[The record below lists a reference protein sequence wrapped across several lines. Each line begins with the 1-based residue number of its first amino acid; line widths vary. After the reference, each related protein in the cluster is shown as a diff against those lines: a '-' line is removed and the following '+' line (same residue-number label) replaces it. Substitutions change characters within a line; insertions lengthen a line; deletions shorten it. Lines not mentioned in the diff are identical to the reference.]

1 MFALILARRFLSL
14 TQVSSVALG
23 LDVNWRLLTPKKSE
37 EFSPEG
43 TLQEAAAQR
52 RDTTDSSILLTY

>member
-43 TLQEAAAQR
+43 TWQEAAAQR